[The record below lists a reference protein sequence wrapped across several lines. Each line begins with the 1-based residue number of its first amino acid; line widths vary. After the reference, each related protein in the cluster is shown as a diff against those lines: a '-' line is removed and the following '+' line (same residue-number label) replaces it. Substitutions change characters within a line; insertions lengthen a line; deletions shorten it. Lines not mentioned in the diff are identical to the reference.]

1 MARSLL
7 HARLPF
13 PVILALRYAKSAR
26 RDAFVTFLSLV
37 AGLGISLGVGALI
50 FSLAAISGFQG
61 ALKTELF
68 GRTPQIEVEL
78 PPGTGN
84 EEAARAR
91 SAVLAVPGVVE
102 AQLSVRGNG
111 WLVSQG
117 RASAVELVGFEGMV
131 PRSFPGIAGRPEGL
145 YLPSS
150 IVARWGM
157 RPGDD
162 VSVVSP
168 RPTLTP
174 FGPQP
179 RLRTLPLAGSYD
191 SGRTQQERERA
202 ALPLT
207 PALTLLGDASR
218 RLEVAAAG
226 FDEALRVAPRLAA
239 ALPQGSRVSTWRE
252 LNRPLLFALQ
262 LEKALMFVSVSLIVA
277 VAVLALVA
285 DLSLIIANK
294 RPEIGILGTLGA
306 TPRVLSRAFVVLGGL
321 IAGAGVLLGTLLGV
335 GCAWTLDRYQLLKVP
350 GNVYFLD
357 YVPFKVQAFDLAA
370 VLAVTVG
377 LSLLSSFYAARRA
390 AALDPVEAMR

>member
-7 HARLPF
+7 TSRLPF

-26 RDAFVTFLSLV
+26 RDAFVTFLSAV
-37 AGLGISLGVGALI
+37 AGLGIALGVAALI
-50 FSLAAISGFQG
+50 LSLAVISGFQG
-61 ALKTELF
+61 ALKGELF

-78 PPGTGN
+78 PPGTGA

-91 SAVLAVPGVVE
+91 SAVLAVPGVVA

-111 WLVSQG
+111 WLVSRG
-117 RASAVELVGFEGMV
+117 RVSAVELVGFEGVV
-131 PRSFPGIAGRPEGL
+131 PRSFPGIAGKAEGL

-157 RPGDD
+157 RPGDT
-162 VSVVSP
+162 VSAVSP

-179 RLRTLPLAGSYD
+179 RLRSLPLAGSYD

-202 ALPLT
+202 ALPLAT
-207 PALTLLGDASR
+207 ALSLLGNTSR
-218 RLEVAAAG
+218 RIEVAAAD
-226 FDEALRVAPRLAA
+226 FDEALAVAPRVTA
-239 ALPQGSRVSTWRE
+239 ALPAGSRVSTWRE

-262 LEKALMFVSVSLIVA
+262 LEKVLMFVAVSLIVA
-277 VAVLALVA
+277 VAALALVA

-294 RPEIGILGTLGA
+294 RSEIGILGTLGA
-306 TPRVLSRAFVVLGGL
+306 TPGALSRAFVVLGGL
-321 IAGAGVLLGTLLGV
+321 IAGGGVLLGTILGV
-335 GCAWTLDRYQLLKVP
+335 GGAWALDHYKLLPVP
-350 GNVYFLD
+350 GRVYFLD
-357 YVPFKVQAFDLAA
+357 YVPFQVEGRDLAS
-370 VLAVTVG
+370 VLAVTLG
-377 LSLLSSFYAARRA
+377 MALLSSLYAARRA